1 MYIDICPK
9 CEKEFTYTTFR
20 LSPRRCQ
27 FCVNDI
33 SHFTDLK
40 QYAAIELNE
49 NEITALIDLEA
60 VLFEPI
66 PAINDKNINEFGFIA
81 ENKRVTTLNLINK
94 NLSYI
99 PITMANF
106 SSLEALNLSS
116 NYIVFLPETI
126 QYLSSLEQLNVS
138 NNNLI
143 VLPDFISELTSLKS
157 LNVSSNKISK
167 LPVSLPVSLTYL
179 DLRFN
184 NLQELP
190 DYFSELKSLE
200 FLWIGDDDIYLP
212 MATLVSLVQ
221 DGCQIWF

>member
-1 MYIDICPK
+1 MYRDICPN

-33 SHFTDLK
+33 SQFTSK
-40 QYAAIELNE
+40 KYAGIELNE
-49 NEITALIDLEA
+49 NEITALKDLEA

-66 PAINDKNINEFGFIA
+66 PALNSDNNEFGFIV
-81 ENKRVTTLNLINK
+81 ENKKITTLNLINK
-94 NLSYI
+94 KLFYI
-99 PITMANF
+99 PSSILNL
-106 SSLEALNLSS
+106 SSLEVLNLSS
-116 NYIVFLPETI
+116 NYIVFLPEAI
-126 QYLSSLEQLNVS
+126 KYLLSLKQLNIS

-143 VLPDFISELTSLKS
+143 ILPDLINELKNLKT

-212 MATLVSLVQ
+212 MATLASLVQ